1 MWLGMC
7 GCGLRRWGENGRCGF
22 SLCRWGEGEGFGWG
36 EGFGSVLVLRCGLR
50 SVSWH
55 VFVDFVLRCGMRFTS
70 GRVLVDFV
78 LRCGVRGASG
88 RVHHLQLLLFT
99 GYTFFRRRH
108 AAPGGNPTVTD
119 ITGFSRRLRIR
130 WRILAALL
138 SVVGAC
144 RQIADHIHLIH
155 MHHGTRFTVRV
166 HLGVVP
172 FEIVLF
178 GEGLGEGLG
187 SGGRRGTGLI
197 VGGWDGQN
205 IDREICSNQT
215 GWTVSRLSGQCYQI
229 GWTVIRLGRQ
239 L

>member
-7 GCGLRRWGENGRCGF
+7 GCGLCRWGENGRCGF
-22 SLCRWGEGEGFGWG
+22 SLCRWGEGEGFGC
-36 EGFGSVLVLRCGLR
+36 VLVLRCGLR

-138 SVVGAC
+138 SIVGAC
-144 RQIADHIHLIH
+144 RQVADRIHLVH
-155 MHHGTRFTVRV
+155 VHHGTRFTVRF
-166 HLGVVP
+166 HLRVVP
-172 FEIVLF
+172 FLF
-178 GEGLGEGLG
+178 GEGLG
-187 SGGRRGTGLI
+187 SGGRRRATGLI

-205 IDREICSNQT
+205 IDREICSN
-215 GWTVSRLSGQCYQI
+215 
-229 GWTVIRLGRQ
+229 
-239 L
+239 